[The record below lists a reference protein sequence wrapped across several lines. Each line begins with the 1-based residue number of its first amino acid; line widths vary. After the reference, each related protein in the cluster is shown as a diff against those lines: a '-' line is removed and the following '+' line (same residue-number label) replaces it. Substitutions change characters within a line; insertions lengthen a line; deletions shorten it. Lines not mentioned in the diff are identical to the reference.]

1 MRWLRR
7 WRCVRLRRKLAEAR
21 RELALLRIDNAVL
34 TRERD
39 LLAGVVARDALRV
52 RLETQQL
59 ALGIA
64 AAEEG
69 S

>member
-1 MRWLRR
+1 MLEITE
-7 WRCVRLRRKLAEAR
+7 RLSGADRKLAEAR